1 MFTRG
6 IKMKLKMLIFSVLF
20 IYGAVAFAEDNHS
33 PMMNHEHKMEMSSGG
48 LTEAGNDVFGTIQE
62 VIAKLNSNPNTDWGK
77 VNLEALRQHLLDMN
91 DMTLNVE
98 VMSQK
103 PIHNGLEAIVRP
115 TTARAALALE
125 RVFKTHP
132 IQLKRETGWTM
143 QIKKHND
150 QYILTTTSE
159 NPRDTSKIR
168 GLGYIGLM
176 AYGNHHQ
183 SHHWAMATG
192 KNPHANHH

>member
-1 MFTRG
+1 
-6 IKMKLKMLIFSVLF
+6 MKLKIKMSIFFVLF
-20 IYGAVAFAEDNHS
+20 IYGTVAFAEGNHS
-33 PMMNHEHKMEMSSGG
+33 AMMNHEHKMEMSSRG
-48 LTEAGNDVFGTIQE
+48 LTEAGNDAFGTIQE
-62 VIAKLNSNPNTDWGK
+62 VIAKLNNNPNTDWTK

-98 VMSQK
+98 VVSQE
-103 PIHNGLEAIVRP
+103 PIRNGMKAIVRP

-125 RVFKTHP
+125 RVFKAHP
-132 IQLKRETGWTM
+132 TMLKKETGWTM
-143 QIKKHND
+143 LIKKQND

-183 SHHWAMATG
+183 PHHWAMATG
-192 KNPHANHH
+192 ENPHANHH